1 MAEEKTV
8 FEQTLK
14 HKGFFGYSDLYTFCY
29 NWFKNEGYSNIA
41 EEEYIEKVSGASK
54 EIQIKWKVKK
64 KVTDYYQYVLEVK
77 WHILGMSE
85 VEVEENGKKIKTNK
99 GEVKIVTK
107 ALVKRDYED
116 TWDKSPFYKTLR
128 GIYDKYIMRTTAEEY
143 EDTLTAKAQSFVED
157 TKAFLNLEGKR

>member
-1 MAEEKTV
+1 
-8 FEQTLK
+8 
-14 HKGFFGYSDLYTFCY
+14 
-29 NWFKNEGYSNIA
+29 
-41 EEEYIEKVSGASK
+41 
-54 EIQIKWKVKK
+54 
-64 KVTDYYQYVLEVK
+64 
-77 WHILGMSE
+77 MSE

-107 ALVKRDYED
+107 AIVKRDYEE